1 MQRLQIPP
9 FCMCGVTLIFINKL
23 VVKQSRLIAYKVSKL
38 NLNFK
43 NPLNQYASFRKEMM
57 EGGNSN

>member
-1 MQRLQIPP
+1 
-9 FCMCGVTLIFINKL
+9 MCGVTLIFINKL
-23 VVKQSRLIAYKVSKL
+23 VVKQSRVIAYKVSKL

-43 NPLNQYASFRKEMM
+43 NPLNQYTSFRKEMM